1 MDNSEYSLIGKMI
14 DPPYGWMYGFPK
26 KFEPLEGELF
36 DDWLVR
42 NGYPKSEIE
51 FALNYLR
58 VIG

>member
-51 FALNYLR
+51 FALNYR
-58 VIG
+58 